1 MSRQRKWLTILL
13 VVIVYV
19 PLIHNALLGQPAFIP
34 WRMNEFWRFTD
45 LFPYATAVWP
55 VNQVFVQGADDE
67 WRQVPQTP
75 LFQHNLFGRMTRLD
89 MLHLMLS
96 PGRADDATTLE
107 VKRGIFARV
116 CHAFAAAHDAEDGE
130 AAAVLRAE
138 GYPPIP
144 RPVRAVRLVTVWLPV
159 VDEPIAPVVVLAS
172 CRLLRHEPGHPI
184 RVPDTPC
191 TAGAVRALACR
202 A

>member
-45 LFPYATAVWP
+45 QIFPYATAVWP

-159 VDEPIAPVVVLAS
+159 VDEPTRRWSSWPPVDYSAMNQDIRFE
-172 CRLLRHEPGHPI
+172 CRIPP
-184 RVPDTPC
+184 VPPEQ
-191 TAGAVRALACR
+191 
-202 A
+202 